1 MSFGELTWYEFVGGS
16 LDGEK
21 RLLNGRP
28 AHYELIRTGE
38 VWHPDGDR
46 YVLAPSEPTEVNP

>member
-21 RLLNGRP
+21 RLLHDRP
-28 AHYELIRTGE
+28 TRYELIRTGE
-38 VWHPDGDR
+38 VWHREDDR
-46 YVLAPSEPTEVNP
+46 YVLGPPEEET